1 VIVSTAISLALMRP
15 LGVVGVVAG
24 AVIAA
29 WVETF
34 ALAWKLRARIGGVG
48 VGRVPHAKIALVT
61 AACVGGGLV
70 ARVALPAAFAASRLG
85 GALVLGAFCVAFA
98 IAAPAT
104 GLVRLGSL
112 LRRRR

>member
-1 VIVSTAISLALMRP
+1 
-15 LGVVGVVAG
+15 
-24 AVIAA
+24 
-29 WVETF
+29 
-34 ALAWKLRARIGGVG
+34 
-48 VGRVPHAKIALVT
+48 
-61 AACVGGGLV
+61 VGGGLV